1 MTNIAFIPVRGGSKS
16 IPLKNI
22 KILNG
27 KPLVYWTAK
36 AANDARC
43 IDLVVIATDSPEI
56 KRVVEE
62 LNLEKVV
69 VYNRDKENAQDT
81 SSTESVM
88 LEYINKSNL
97 NESDYFF
104 LIQATSPLL
113 KSQHI
118 EDMFKQMIDASA
130 DSSLSCVK
138 NKRFY
143 WNEYGQPLNYNWR
156 DRPRR
161 QDFSGCF
168 MENGACYINTVGGVK
183 KDRNRLSGKIAVYEM
198 PEYTAIEIDEPDDFI
213 ILEKL
218 MKKYTDKNS
227 VKIKLFATDVDGTMT
242 DTGMYYTE
250 NGDEIKKFSTL
261 DGMGFQLLREAGIKT
276 AIITS
281 ETTSI
286 VKRRA
291 EKIKADVLKMGCKN
305 KKEYVTNLCKEY
317 NISLDEVAYIGD
329 DINDYDLLSCVG
341 IAACPA
347 NAVAEI
353 KNCSGI
359 ISLSREGGHGAI
371 REFVE
376 VILSK

>member
-118 EDMFKQMIDASA
+118 EDMFKQMIGASA